1 VSRCTKWR
9 HTKTPSSAVEQLGSP
24 PPPKRRRIA
33 HSQAD
38 AGSSA
43 SAHPQLYAHSF
54 EFDPSPPLHDVSA
67 ASSLLQPPGDA
78 PTNAPSHL
86 VDDVLR
92 NFHARTHWTT
102 DKSDNKDSED
112 TLEGDAVEAAD
123 SIGPKTDDF
132 WNREDVD
139 MEGDVDPREGIV
151 SDWDILAEE
160 FIVEAEELG
169 KFERSLLH
177 TP

>member
-1 VSRCTKWR
+1 
-9 HTKTPSSAVEQLGSP
+9 
-24 PPPKRRRIA
+24 
-33 HSQAD
+33 
-38 AGSSA
+38 
-43 SAHPQLYAHSF
+43 LYAHSF
-54 EFDPSPPLHDVSA
+54 EFDPSLPLLDLSA
-67 ASSLLQPPGDA
+67 VSSLLQPPGDA

-92 NFHARTHWTT
+92 SFHAQTHRTT
-102 DKSDNKDSED
+102 DESNNRDSED
-112 TLEGDAVEAAD
+112 ALKGDAVEAAN

-139 MEGDVDPREGIV
+139 MEGDVNPREGIV

-169 KFERSLLH
+169 KFERSLMH
-177 TP
+177 TL